1 MESTELLATPQQL
14 HVQPTQRITREMTNA
29 NEVQTRKETTRTT
42 RGMANADEN
51 TKQQVYTEYNDA
63 TGIKI
68 KVTDD
73 KTARIIDMP
82 TKDSE
87 VGGLFIFNDNINHI
101 WLNEVGVQTKN
112 DGIADEDDIDFYVMH
127 ACIQSDPGEPMKW
140 KDTLYGH

>member
-42 RGMANADEN
+42 RGMASTDEN
-51 TKQQVYTEYNDA
+51 TKQQIYTEYNDA
-63 TGIKI
+63 TGKKI
-68 KVTDD
+68 KVTG
-73 KTARIIDMP
+73 P
-82 TKDSE
+82 
-87 VGGLFIFNDNINHI
+87 
-101 WLNEVGVQTKN
+101 
-112 DGIADEDDIDFYVMH
+112 EDDIDFYVMH